1 MSVYKELF
9 YERDES
15 HNESQ
20 HYDKL
25 LTMDRF
31 QPEVEDELRRDVD
44 NILRNE
50 LIYLKLAIDNTEDK
64 KSKKSKKKK
73 KKKKRK
79 KKVKDLVANRYTYCL
94 INLIEKRKIKYRTN
108 DSIFEELVETGILLP
123 TKFVRQED
131 FIGDYQYLTET
142 IRYNE
147 KEPMPSLLD
156 CQQLVILQIIFPLCK
171 KIKK

>member
-1 MSVYKELF
+1 
-9 YERDES
+9 
-15 HNESQ
+15 
-20 HYDKL
+20 
-25 LTMDRF
+25 
-31 QPEVEDELRRDVD
+31 
-44 NILRNE
+44 
-50 LIYLKLAIDNTEDK
+50 LKIK
-64 KSKKSKKKK
+64 
-73 KKKKRK
+73 
-79 KKVKDLVANRYTYCL
+79 
-94 INLIEKRKIKYRTN
+94 KIKYRTN